1 MTSKLLF
8 VLLLTSVGF
17 AQSIVNHSSTNRIEQ
32 TANNTSASS
41 SFPGLRTNPAN
52 IGAQTPVPVP
62 QPANTNFDDVH
73 SLLYAGSTTKIIWHM
88 QPWFGKSQTGTVTTP
103 NGVMPASNG
112 HIIVGYDQNDPAQIA
127 RQVNRM
133 LAAGG
138 YSILLNWYGN
148 RDSKQ
153 AHNLTNSNAIAN
165 YLTGCFNT
173 TCPLRMGMM
182 IDKGAFSGLCPK
194 GPRNQKK
201 CIITE
206 LEALFDYI
214 NAQYANKPRYL
225 KRGAKNV
232 AAFFIHE
239 AEWKDTDWNGNTG
252 VWATVKAYTNGY
264 AMPFEYWFEDEGDAA
279 CWKHVTSDGCYA
291 FMNPPRWDVLK
302 QLQITEGPNYYPNFY
317 HQAQAHS
324 AMAALAMLKAGF
336 DDNNASWG
344 TNRVSARRCG
354 QEFLDTAGI
363 VNSNYSRSTQL
374 EFVGIMLN
382 DYEEGTAV
390 ESGIDNCLRVSASIA
405 GNSLHWTINK
415 IDPAFATIAT
425 VNRLKVYF
433 SDPVSG
439 TFYPALDNIAPS
451 LTGTQVLTS
460 IIPPGNWKIWVQIVG
475 QPLMMNHLSA
485 SGLSYSGGQRGRA
498 R

>member
-1 MTSKLLF
+1 M
-8 VLLLTSVGF
+8 
-17 AQSIVNHSSTNRIEQ
+17 
-32 TANNTSASS
+32 
-41 SFPGLRTNPAN
+41 
-52 IGAQTPVPVP
+52 
-62 QPANTNFDDVH
+62 
-73 SLLYAGSTTKIIWHM
+73 
-88 QPWFGKSQTGTVTTP
+88 
-103 NGVMPASNG
+103 
-112 HIIVGYDQNDPAQIA
+112 
-127 RQVNRM
+127 
-133 LAAGG
+133 
-138 YSILLNWYGN
+138 
-148 RDSKQ
+148 
-153 AHNLTNSNAIAN
+153 
-165 YLTGCFNT
+165 
-173 TCPLRMGMM
+173 
-182 IDKGAFSGLCPK
+182 
-194 GPRNQKK
+194 
-201 CIITE
+201 
-206 LEALFDYI
+206 
-214 NAQYANKPRYL
+214 
-225 KRGAKNV
+225 
-232 AAFFIHE
+232 
-239 AEWKDTDWNGNTG
+239 
-252 VWATVKAYTNGY
+252 WATVKAYTNGY

-279 CWKHVTSDGCYA
+279 CWKHVASDGCYA

-324 AMAALAMLKAGF
+324 AMAALGMLKAGF

-390 ESGIDNCLRVSASIA
+390 ESGIDNCLSVSASIA
-405 GNSLHWTINK
+405 GHSLHWTINK

-425 VNRLKVYF
+425 VNRLKIYF

-439 TFYPALDNIAPS
+439 TFYTALDNIAPS

-485 SGLSYSGGQRGRA
+485 SGLSYSGGQRGRS

>member
-62 QPANTNFDDVH
+62 RPANTNFDDVH

-206 LEALFDYI
+206 LEALFD
-214 NAQYANKPRYL
+214 
-225 KRGAKNV
+225 
-232 AAFFIHE
+232 
-239 AEWKDTDWNGNTG
+239 
-252 VWATVKAYTNGY
+252 
-264 AMPFEYWFEDEGDAA
+264 
-279 CWKHVTSDGCYA
+279 
-291 FMNPPRWDVLK
+291 
-302 QLQITEGPNYYPNFY
+302 
-317 HQAQAHS
+317 
-324 AMAALAMLKAGF
+324 
-336 DDNNASWG
+336 
-344 TNRVSARRCG
+344 
-354 QEFLDTAGI
+354 
-363 VNSNYSRSTQL
+363 
-374 EFVGIMLN
+374 
-382 DYEEGTAV
+382 
-390 ESGIDNCLRVSASIA
+390 
-405 GNSLHWTINK
+405 
-415 IDPAFATIAT
+415 
-425 VNRLKVYF
+425 
-433 SDPVSG
+433 
-439 TFYPALDNIAPS
+439 
-451 LTGTQVLTS
+451 
-460 IIPPGNWKIWVQIVG
+460 
-475 QPLMMNHLSA
+475 
-485 SGLSYSGGQRGRA
+485 
-498 R
+498 

>member
-8 VLLLTSVGF
+8 VLLLTSIGF
-17 AQSIVNHSSTNRIEQ
+17 AESIANYSSTNWNQQ

-41 SFPGLRTNPAN
+41 SFQGLKTNPAN
-52 IGAQTPVPVP
+52 IGVQTPVPVP
-62 QPANTNFDDVH
+62 RPANTNFDDVH

-88 QPWFGKSQTGTVTTP
+88 QPWFGKSQAGTVTTP
-103 NGVMPASNG
+103 NGVMPASNS
-112 HIIVGYDQNDPAQIA
+112 HIVVGYDQNDPAQIA

-148 RDSKQ
+148 RDPKQ
-153 AHNLTNSNAIAN
+153 ARNLTNSNAIAN
-165 YLTGCFNT
+165 YLTGCFTT

-182 IDKGAFSGLCPK
+182 IDKGAFSAACPK
-194 GPRNQKK
+194 AARNQTK

-206 LEALFDYI
+206 LKALFDYI
-214 NAQYANKPRYL
+214 NANYASKPWYL
-225 KRGAKNV
+225 RRGAKNV

-239 AEWKDTDWNGNTG
+239 ADWKDTDWNSNTG
-252 VWATVKAYTNGY
+252 VWATVKAYTDGY
-264 AMPFEYWFEDEGDAA
+264 ATPFEYWFEDEGAAA
-279 CWKHVTSDGCYA
+279 CWKHVAGDGCYA
-291 FMNPPRWDVLK
+291 FMNPPRWDVVK
-302 QLQITEGPNYYPNFY
+302 QLQITEGADYYPGFY
-317 HQAQAHS
+317 HQAKAHPG
-324 AMAALAMLKAGF
+324 MAALGMLKVGF

-363 VNSNYSRSTQL
+363 VNSNYSRSRQL

-390 ESGIDNCLRVSASIA
+390 ESGIDNCLTLSTAVT

-415 IDPAFATIAT
+415 IDPAFATLET
-425 VNRLKVYF
+425 VNRLKIYF
-433 SDPVSG
+433 SDPASG
-439 TFYPALDNIAPS
+439 VFCTALDNIPPS
-451 LTGTQVLTS
+451 VTGAQVLTS

-475 QPLMMNHLSA
+475 QPLMMNHLSV
-485 SGLSYSGGQRGRA
+485 SGISYSGGQRVR
-498 R
+498 

>member
-1 MTSKLLF
+1 
-8 VLLLTSVGF
+8 
-17 AQSIVNHSSTNRIEQ
+17 
-32 TANNTSASS
+32 
-41 SFPGLRTNPAN
+41 
-52 IGAQTPVPVP
+52 
-62 QPANTNFDDVH
+62 
-73 SLLYAGSTTKIIWHM
+73 M
-88 QPWFGKSQTGTVTTP
+88 QPWFGKSQAGTVTSP
-103 NGVMPASNG
+103 NGVLPASNS

-148 RDSKQ
+148 RDPKQ
-153 AHNLTNSNAIAN
+153 ARNLTNSNAIAN
-165 YLTGCFNT
+165 YLTGCFTT

-182 IDKGAFSGLCPK
+182 IDKGAFSAACPK

-214 NAQYANKPRYL
+214 DANYANKSWYL
-225 KRGAKNV
+225 KRGSKNV
-232 AAFFIHE
+232 VAFFIHE
-239 AEWKDTDWNGNTG
+239 AEWKDTDWNGNNG

-264 AMPFEYWFEDEGDAA
+264 ATPFEYWFEDEGAAA
-279 CWKHVTSDGCYA
+279 CWKHVAGDGCYA
-291 FMNPPRWDVLK
+291 FMNPPRWDVVK
-302 QLQITEGPNYYPNFY
+302 QLQITEGADYYPGFY
-317 HQAQAHS
+317 HQAKAHP
-324 AMAALAMLKAGF
+324 AMAALGMLKAGF

-363 VNSNYSRSTQL
+363 INSNYSRSTQL

-390 ESGIDNCLRVSASIA
+390 ESGIDNCLTVSASIV
-405 GNSLHWTINK
+405 GNALRWTINRT
-415 IDPAFATIAT
+415 DATFATIAT
-425 VNRLKVYF
+425 VNRLKIYF
-433 SDPVSG
+433 SDPVSAA
-439 TFYPALDNIAPS
+439 FYTALDNIPPS

-460 IIPPGNWKIWVQIVG
+460 IVPPGNWKIWVQIVG

-485 SGLSYSGGQRGRA
+485 SGISYSAGRRGR
-498 R
+498 

>member
-1 MTSKLLF
+1 MTSKVLF

-17 AQSIVNHSSTNRIEQ
+17 AQSMGNHRSTNWTEQ

-41 SFPGLRTNPAN
+41 SFPGLKTNSAN
-52 IGAQTPVPVP
+52 IGAQTQVPVP
-62 QPANTNFDDVH
+62 QPANTNFEDVH

-88 QPWFGKSQTGTVTTP
+88 QPWFGMNQLGIVTTP
-103 NGVMPASNG
+103 NGVMPASNS

-148 RDSKQ
+148 RDPKQ
-153 AHNLTNSNAIAN
+153 ARNLTNSNAIAN
-165 YLTGCFNT
+165 YLSGCFTT
-173 TCPLRMGMM
+173 TCQLRMGMM
-182 IDKGAFSGLCPK
+182 IDKGALSAACPK
-194 GPRNQKK
+194 GPRDQKK
-201 CIITE
+201 CVVTE

-214 NAQYANKPRYL
+214 NANYANKPWYL

-239 AEWKDTDWNGNTG
+239 ADWKDTDWNGNTG
-252 VWATVKAYTNGY
+252 VWAMVKAYTDRY
-264 AMPFEYWFEDEGDAA
+264 ATPFEYWFEDEGDAA
-279 CWKHVTSDGCYA
+279 CWKHVASDGCYA
-291 FMNPPRWDVLK
+291 FMNPPRWDAMK
-302 QLQITEGPNYYPNFY
+302 QLQITEGADYYPGFY
-317 HQAQAHS
+317 RQAKAHP
-324 AMAALAMLKAGF
+324 AMAALGMLKAGF

-363 VNSNYSRSTQL
+363 VNSNYSSSTQL

-390 ESGIDNCLRVSASIA
+390 ESGIDNCLTISASIT
-405 GNSLHWTINK
+405 GNSFHWTISK
-415 IDPAFATIAT
+415 TDPTFATTAT
-425 VNRLKVYF
+425 VNRLKIYF

-439 TFYPALDNIAPS
+439 TFYTALDNIPPS

-475 QPLMMNHLSA
+475 QPLMTNHLGT
-485 SGLSYSGGQRGRA
+485 SGISFSGGRRV